1 MEIPLNARVECT
13 DGICGHSV
21 YVVIDPVFDRVTHFV
36 VRLDTSPNAE
46 YIVPVD
52 LITRT
57 IVGTIRLSCDKEEI
71 VKMNPFIRTTFIQEN
86 VPDRNFR
93 YPGGIYSSESYY
105 YLPYVT
111 SEPTLKV
118 PREHLQIPVGE
129 LAVKRGARIEAT
141 DGYVGT
147 LAEFVVNPNTNH
159 ITHLVLREGHLWGKR
174 DVIVPL
180 SAMGEIRN
188 NTVFLNINKPQM
200 EILPS
205 FLVDRRWS

>member
-21 YVVIDPVFDRVTHFV
+21 YVLIDPVIDRVTHLV
-36 VRLDTSPNAE
+36 VKLDASPNAE

-52 LITRT
+52 LITKT
-57 IVGTIRLSCDKEEI
+57 IVDTIRLSCEKKEL
-71 VKMNPFIRTTFIQEN
+71 VKMDPFIRTTFIQET
-86 VPDRNFR
+86 VPDRNFK
-93 YPGGIYSSESYY
+93 YPGGIYGAESYY

-118 PREHLQIPVGE
+118 PEEHLQIPLGE
-129 LAVKRGARIEAT
+129 LAVKRGARVEAT

-147 LAEFVVNPNTNH
+147 IAEFVFNPNSKR
-159 ITHLVLREGHLWGKR
+159 ITHLVMREGRLWGKR
-174 DVIVPL
+174 DVVVPL
-180 SAMGEIRN
+180 SAMGEIRD
-188 NTVFLNINKPQM
+188 NTVFLNINKLQM

-205 FLVDRRWS
+205 FLLNRRWS